1 MSVPTDM
8 TSATLMSLSEQ
19 IIGRGADPLLLRAII
34 EEASDLGAMRALM
47 RLGLQDSAA
56 SSDIQEVRKL
66 LEAWRT
72 AKSSAWK
79 ALVSWC
85 VKLILA
91 GLLLGLALH
100 LKLLTGHFSAS

>member
-1 MSVPTDM
+1 MSVLTDM
-8 TSATLMSLSEQ
+8 TSATLVTLSEQ

-47 RLGLQDSAA
+47 RLGLQDAAA

-66 LEAWRT
+66 LDAWRA

-79 ALVSWC
+79 ALISWC
-85 VKLILA
+85 VKLMLA
-91 GLLLGLALH
+91 GMLLGLALH
-100 LKLLTGHFSAS
+100 LKLVTGHFSTT